1 DLGVVKRGEV
11 WLIDLNP
18 VRGHEI
24 SKTRPC
30 VIVSPDEMNDRL
42 RTAAVAPM
50 TTGSRPAR
58 FRIPIHFQGKDGL
71 IVLDHLRSADK
82 TRLIRKLGALGATE
96 LSLTLATLRDMFE
109 D

>member
-1 DLGVVKRGEV
+1 MVKRGEV

-24 SKTRPC
+24 SKTRLC
-30 VIVSPDEMNDRL
+30 VVVSPDEMNDRL
-42 RTAAVAPM
+42 GTATVAPM

-58 FRIPIHFQGKDGL
+58 FRIPVHFQGKDGL

-82 TRLIRKLGALGATE
+82 SRLIRKLGVLAANE
-96 LSLTLATLRDMFE
+96 VSLTLARLRDMFE